1 MIHTSKQES
10 LRTGAENRLA
20 MARGIMPVLVLL
32 ATGMILA
39 SLVPVGVRANPAISQ
54 LNHSPKYP
62 WVNQTDPPSG
72 DKINLTAVV
81 TDSLPLTDVTIYYC
95 SLPGGVCRFAP
106 MDGPNASYGY
116 NKTVYGYP
124 DSTGMDYYV
133 VATNNAAQ
141 QTTSETHYIQFAQY
155 INVTATSDK
164 STAYPGETFNITSGA
179 LYWSNASAPVEYS
192 NVNITLQGTSQYWT
206 GTTNATG
213 NFTIQ
218 LDAPATVEGY
228 TYRVTISNR
237 TVSGW
242 AETYLTV
249 LTEPLPDL
257 RVTPSDVLLGG
268 GTNPLRDTALYANV
282 TIRNTGTLGATFYV
296 LITLANGGTTQTLKN
311 VSVTLGPGNQTSVN
325 VTWNALAGIQ
335 YLNITLDPG
344 NFVREASETNNI
356 VGVILIGREPPVVDG
371 TAVDFTPYIVGAVLI
386 FPAVIVVAILLMRK
400 RKPSQP

>member
-1 MIHTSKQES
+1 
-10 LRTGAENRLA
+10 
-20 MARGIMPVLVLL
+20 MARRIMPLLVLL

-39 SLVPVGVRANPAISQ
+39 SLVPVGVRAQPTITQ

-62 WVNQTDPPSG
+62 WVNQTDVLLG
-72 DKINLTAVV
+72 DEINLTAVV
-81 TDSLPLTDVTIYYC
+81 TDSLTLTDVIVYYC

-106 MDGPNASYGY
+106 MDGPYAGNVYS
-116 NKTVYGYP
+116 KTVYGYP
-124 DSTGMDYYV
+124 NSTGMDYYV
-133 VATNNAAQ
+133 NATNNIGQ
-141 QTTSETHYIQFAQY
+141 QSQSEARYIQSAQY
-155 INVTATSDK
+155 ITVTATSDK
-164 STAYPGETFNITSGA
+164 LTAYPGEKFNITSGA
-179 LYWSNASAPVEYS
+179 VYWSNASAPVEFS
-192 NVNITLQGTSQYWT
+192 DVNITLLQDMSQYWT

-228 TYRVTISNR
+228 TYRVTVSNR

-242 AETYLTV
+242 AETFLTV

-257 RVTPSDVLLGG
+257 RVTTSDVLLGG
-268 GTNPLRDTALYANV
+268 GTNPLRDTLLYANV
-282 TIRNTGTLGATFYV
+282 TIRNAGNLTATFHV
-296 LITLANGGTTQTLKN
+296 LITLAHGGTTQTLKN
-311 VSVTLGPGNQTSVN
+311 ASVTLGPGNQTSVN

-371 TAVDFTPYIVGAVLI
+371 VAVNYTLYIVGAVLI
-386 FPAVIVVAILLMRK
+386 LLVVVVVAILLMRK
-400 RKPSQP
+400 KRPSQPQQ